1 MSKEGKLMEGVK
13 VGFAMC
19 GSFCTFSRALE
30 QLRLLTRTG
39 YEVVPIMS
47 ETAYRTDT
55 RFGKAK
61 DLRMEVE
68 NLCEKEIIHTIE
80 SAEPIGPKRMT
91 DIMIIAPC
99 TGNTLSKLVSA
110 TTDTVVTMAVKSHLR
125 AQRPV
130 LIALA
135 TNDGL
140 SGSAKNMGAMLNRKN
155 IYFVPMSQDDP
166 IKKPNSL
173 VAHFDLLVPAMEAAL
188 LEHQIQPV
196 FR

>member
-1 MSKEGKLMEGVK
+1 MEGVK

-19 GSFCTFSRALE
+19 GSFCTFSKAFE
-30 QLRLLTRTG
+30 QLKLLAQTG
-39 YEVVPIMS
+39 YEVLPIMS
-47 ETAYRTDT
+47 ETAYTTDT
-55 RFGKAK
+55 RFGKAEDFRAEIETICGK
-61 DLRMEVE
+61 D
-68 NLCEKEIIHTIE
+68 IIHTIE
-80 SAEPIGPKRMT
+80 AAEPIGPKRMT

-99 TGNTLSKLVSA
+99 TGNTLSKLASA
-110 TTDTVVTMAVKSHLR
+110 TTDTAVTMAVKSHLR

-140 SGSAKNMGAMLNRKN
+140 SGSAKNMGAMLNRKH

-173 VAHFDLLVPAMEAAL
+173 VAHFELLVPAMEAAL
-188 LEHQIQPV
+188 LGHQIQPI

>member
-1 MSKEGKLMEGVK
+1 MDGVK

-19 GSFCTFSRALE
+19 GSFCTFARALE
-30 QLRLLTRTG
+30 QMKLLAQTG

-47 ETAYRTDT
+47 ETAYSTDT
-55 RFGKAK
+55 RFGKAQ
-61 DLRMEVE
+61 DFRDEITAT
-68 NLCEKEIIHTIE
+68 CGREIIHTIE
-80 SAEPIGPKRMT
+80 AAEPIGPKRMT
-91 DIMIIAPC
+91 DIMVIAPC
-99 TGNTLSKLVSA
+99 TGNTLSKLASS
-110 TTDTVVTMAVKSHLR
+110 TIDTAVTMAVKSHLR
-125 AQRPV
+125 AQKPV

-140 SGSAKNMGAMLNRKN
+140 SGSAKNMGTMLNRKN

-173 VAHFDLLVPAMEAAL
+173 VAHFDLLVPALEAAL
-188 LEHQIQPV
+188 LEHQIQPI